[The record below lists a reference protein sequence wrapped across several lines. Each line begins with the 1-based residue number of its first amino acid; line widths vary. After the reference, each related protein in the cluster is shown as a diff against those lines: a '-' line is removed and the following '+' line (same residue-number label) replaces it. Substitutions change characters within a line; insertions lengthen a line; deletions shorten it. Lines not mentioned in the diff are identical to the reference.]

1 MEQHWR
7 SHGWTRSPT
16 LRGVRRRADRKGGGG
31 EGCGAEGPASGDART
46 EGLAGRERA
55 QERGGLSGIPG
66 PGRGRGL
73 SGSEDDGLC
82 LQRSRRRREKV
93 GDAAGRDSN
102 SRERTLLGE
111 ARGKKGF

>member
-1 MEQHWR
+1 M
-7 SHGWTRSPT
+7 
-16 LRGVRRRADRKGGGG
+16 RGRRTGLRRREDRGAGG
-31 EGCGAEGPASGDART
+31 
-46 EGLAGRERA
+46 ERA

-66 PGRGRGL
+66 PGRGRSL

-93 GDAAGRDSN
+93 GDAVGRDSN
-102 SRERTLLGE
+102 SRERALLGE